1 MVVTYGISNSST
13 TTIDKESLSV
23 VREII
28 TDGTQPTLP
37 GTYTFTDTTNPLV
50 SNYVNASGDFRQS
63 AKSVTLKVV
72 GNVTDL
78 VKYETVGSEIAVM
91 GQGSFHLTDSG
102 WTRVGTLAEDVM
114 GYGLDNKVRYIR
126 ISSNGVSTTDNAN
139 YIVNISA
146 FNSDGVDVAL
156 GKANAST
163 LTTDTGTNI
172 TGVPETDIMRVT
184 DGSHDDT
191 NKLLLGYDQV
201 SNMLDLGKEYEVV
214 RVNITRFHTGNKV
227 WRDTKVEVSTD
238 KLTWTTISDDN
249 DYAEQEEGKDFAYKG
264 SSALE
269 ENNIVYYVD
278 KRVDLIQKTIDKT
291 SIPSIIV
298 DRGVRYIRLTSN
310 GSTANTGN
318 HLNELKVFD
327 TSGTNVMNGITL
339 DSSNCYE
346 DTTLSNI
353 TNPGFTIYRDRFNDG
368 NTSNYSG
375 VGDGLSVFI
384 FDMGAVHEV
393 DKVHIWRYYR
403 DGRSYHEA
411 KVEVSKDGTEWM
423 NISGTDEYVETSA
436 GKEFI
441 YMGRQA
447 VEYIDLNT
455 LIDRRIASA
464 LAAKGL

>member
-13 TTIDKESLSV
+13 SAVDKESLSI

-28 TDGTQPTLP
+28 EDGTQPTLP

-50 SNYVNASGDFRQS
+50 ANYVNASGDFRQS

-72 GNVTDL
+72 GTVTDL

-91 GQGSFHLTDSG
+91 GQGSFHLTGSG
-102 WTRVGTLAEDVM
+102 WTRVGTLAEDVI

-139 YIVNISA
+139 YVVNISA

-163 LTTDTGTNI
+163 LTTDAGTNI

-238 KLTWTTISDDN
+238 KLTWTVISDGN

-264 SSALE
+264 SSSLE
-269 ENNIVYYVD
+269 ENNIVYYID
-278 KRVDLIQKTIDKT
+278 KRVDLIQKTTDKT
-291 SIPSIIV
+291 LIPSVTV
-298 DRGVRYIRLTSN
+298 DKGVRYIRLTSH

-318 HLNELKVFD
+318 HLGELQVFD
-327 TSGTNVMNGITL
+327 TAGTNLMANITL
-339 DSSNCYE
+339 DDTNCYI
-346 DTTLSNI
+346 DTTLAQI
-353 TNPGFTIYRDRFNDG
+353 TNPGFTIYRSRYNDG
-368 NTSNYSG
+368 NKSSFSG
-375 VGDGLSVFI
+375 MGDGLSVFI
-384 FDMGAVHEV
+384 FDLGAVHDV

-403 DGRSYHEA
+403 DGRTYHEN
-411 KVEVSKDGTEWM
+411 KIEVSKDGTEWM
-423 NISGTDEYVETSA
+423 NISGTDTYAETSA
-436 GKEFI
+436 GKEFPYI
-441 YMGRQA
+441 GRQI
-447 VEYIDLNT
+447 VEYLDLNT
-455 LIDRRIASA
+455 LIDRRISSA